1 MSYISIKTTQNVDI
15 TYEAAT
21 LLDRILAF
29 FVDLLI
35 IILINILFTVVIK
48 VLLSLE
54 GSFEFVLSFGIGLV
68 IMFYSL
74 ISETFGKGASIGKRA
89 LKIKVIKLDGKE
101 PRIGDYFIRWIF
113 RFIDIVISFGT
124 LAVFTILSGKNNQRI
139 GDLIANTTLIK
150 TSFNKRLNLNALEN
164 IKSEVEVTFLEAK
177 YLNEEFV
184 FIIKTVLDRYKTY
197 PNKAH
202 ADLLKETQD
211 KLLEN
216 LNFNIIQPMTSK
228 KFLETVLR
236 DYVMLS
242 R

>member
-48 VLLSLE
+48 VFFSLE

-164 IKSEVEVTFLEAK
+164 IKSEAEVTFLEAK